1 MKHTIGINYYDWD
14 DGCYEAHVDCTGTD
28 YMLILCH
35 NENLELEWLIQHIDN
50 HGPYDDTVLD
60 LTTLSEEEL
69 FQASVV
75 WDEPLDFYLVQ
86 AIQKYVY
93 ELQPSWKGDT
103 FYSHGIEY

>member
-1 MKHTIGINYYDWD
+1 MKHTIGINYYIWD
-14 DGCYEAHVDCTGTD
+14 DGCYEVHVDCTGTD
-28 YMLILCH
+28 YMLILCL
-35 NENLELEWLIQHIDN
+35 NENMDLDWVIQHIDN
-50 HGPYDDTVLD
+50 HGPYEDAVLD

-75 WDEPLDFYLVQ
+75 WDEPLEFYLVQ

-93 ELQPSWKGDT
+93 EHQPTWKGDT